1 MGITNQGGPPAS
13 DVLLIHLGA
22 IPEVLL
28 FEKLTLRAHGL
39 AHESTDPFGK
49 VYVFGVILWKDCY
62 L

>member
-39 AHESTDPFGK
+39 ARESTDPFGK
-49 VYVFGVILWKDCY
+49 V
-62 L
+62 